1 MSDIL
6 RMSDI
11 SKDPVFED
19 FLEMIRSELEDFL
32 APRNLSCT
40 GPKRELVA
48 RAFTAWELQLPVKVS
63 YEELQTKLRVEY
75 DIRLTVHGIRDPKTY
90 PEDAWKKDVLQWP
103 PLDLEKL
110 FEYILENREF
120 GNDYIGKNKTKKA
133 FSYYKSGFVGT
144 IESAANMHQDGFI
157 ILRTKVTPSQSV
169 RDQPRE
175 LWIALQ
181 SNGKPLTA
189 WCNCRIRPDM
199 QSHYSSII

>member
-1 MSDIL
+1 MSDV
-6 RMSDI
+6 
-11 SKDPVFED
+11 SKDPVYED
-19 FLEMIRSELEDFL
+19 FLEMTRSELEDFL

-40 GPKRELVA
+40 GSKRELVA

-75 DIRLTVHGIRDPKTY
+75 DRRLTVHGIRDPKTY
-90 PEDAWKKDVLQWP
+90 PEDAWKKDVSQWP
-103 PLDLEKL
+103 PLDLGKL

-120 GNDYIGKNKTKKA
+120 GNDYIGKYKTKKA

-144 IESAANMHQDGFI
+144 IESAVNMHQDGFV

-181 SNGKPLTA
+181 SGLA
-189 WCNCRIRPDM
+189 IDR
-199 QSHYSSII
+199 SI